1 MFVGRHE
8 EPEAGPGPDVDAF
21 SWCLL
26 MEPLCRGGAAWLR
39 EQVPYVDNL
48 QRGHLNKAQPSNEA
62 QPPTRHNGNM
72 YLLLAAHP
80 RGAALQE
87 LTLAGLAQPAN
98 PEPRVVA
105 LTDLAAVVRELEAR
119 RPGGQPPRWIW
130 HRTQDWYPAL
140 LASGVEVER
149 CYDLTLCGNI
159 LAFSQFS
166 AHTDYARNT
175 DRVPVEDP
183 ALTPKALQPPR
194 PPADQGAL
202 FDDPATGPPPGAPL
216 EELRSEYAAQQSA
229 LAGVGTEENRRN
241 RLQLL
246 LAAESAAAIVAA
258 EMQHAGVPWREDLH
272 EQILAGHLGPRPP
285 AGQRPVKL
293 EALAAELRVMLNSPG
308 LNPDSPQ
315 DLMRALHRNG
325 IEVKTTR
332 KWELRESS
340 HPAIEPLL
348 EYKRLSR
355 LHTANGWSWLDAWV
369 DGGRFRPEYVVGGV
383 VSGRWASRG
392 GGALQ
397 IPRQVRGAVHADPGH
412 KLIVADASQLEPR
425 VLAALAQ
432 DSAMAEAARDQDLYA
447 GIAAKGFG
455 GDRAKAK
462 MALLG
467 AMYGATSGE
476 AGRLMPQLARIYPR
490 AVDFVE
496 RAARAGEAGGTVTT
510 RLGRSSPPPSGQ
522 WFLSQRSATAEEQ
535 RRAESIA
542 RSRGRFTRNF
552 VVQGSAADWAAC
564 WLAELRRRLRALR
577 PAGTGGSGGPV
588 GAQLAFFL
596 HDEVMVHAPS
606 DRVDACIAAIEES
619 AKAAK
624 ELLFGP
630 IPVEFPV
637 SMAVVDSYDLAK

>member
-1 MFVGRHE
+1 
-8 EPEAGPGPDVDAF
+8 
-21 SWCLL
+21 
-26 MEPLCRGGAAWLR
+26 
-39 EQVPYVDNL
+39 
-48 QRGHLNKAQPSNEA
+48 
-62 QPPTRHNGNM
+62 M

-80 RGAALQE
+80 HGAALQE
-87 LTLAGLAQPAN
+87 LTQAGQPLPAT
-98 PEPRVVA
+98 PEPRLVSFG
-105 LTDLAAVVRELEAR
+105 DLPAVVRHFESR

-140 LASGVEVER
+140 LAAGVELER
-149 CYDLTLCGNI
+149 CYDLSLCGNI
-159 LAFSQFS
+159 LAFSRFTG
-166 AHTDYARNT
+166 HTDYARNAE
-175 DRVPVEDP
+175 RVMVEDP
-183 ALTPKALQPPR
+183 LQPPR
-194 PPADQGAL
+194 TLQPPPPPADQGAL
-202 FDDPATGPPPGAPL
+202 FDAPAIRPEKPRSP
-216 EELRSEYAAQQSA
+216 EDLRAEYAAQQVA
-229 LAGVGTEENRRN
+229 LAAVSPEENRRN

-246 LAAESAAAIVAA
+246 LAAESAGAMIAA

-272 EQILAGHLGPRPP
+272 GQILADHLGPRPP
-285 AGQRPVKL
+285 LGQRPARL
-293 EALAAELRVMLNSPG
+293 EALNQELRGLLNAPT

-325 IEVKTTR
+325 IEVKSTR
-332 KWELRESS
+332 KWELREST

-348 EYKRLSR
+348 AYKQLSR
-355 LHTANGWSWLDAWV
+355 LHAANGWAWLDAWV

-397 IPRQVRGAVHADPGH
+397 IPRQIRGAVHADPGF

-425 VLAALAQ
+425 VLVALAR
-432 DSAMAEAARDQDLYA
+432 DPSMAEAARNQDLYA

-476 AGRLMPQLARIYPR
+476 AGRLMPQLARTFPR

-496 RAARAGEAGGTVTT
+496 QAARTGEAGGTVTT
-510 RLGRSSPPPSGQ
+510 RLGRSSPPPSER
-522 WFLSQRSATAEEQ
+522 WFQSQRSASAEEQ

-564 WLAELRRRLRALR
+564 WLAELRRRLRTLR
-577 PAGTGGSGGPV
+577 TDGHVNAELV
-588 GAQLAFFL
+588 FFL
-596 HDEVMVHAPS
+596 HDEVMVHAPAEA
-606 DRVDACIAAIEES
+606 VDACIAAIEEAAS
-619 AKAAK
+619 AAK

-637 SMAVVDSYDLAK
+637 SVAVVDSYDNAK

>member
-1 MFVGRHE
+1 
-8 EPEAGPGPDVDAF
+8 
-21 SWCLL
+21 
-26 MEPLCRGGAAWLR
+26 
-39 EQVPYVDNL
+39 
-48 QRGHLNKAQPSNEA
+48 
-62 QPPTRHNGNM
+62 M

-87 LTLAGLAQPAN
+87 LTQAGHPQPAN
-98 PEPRVVA
+98 PEPRLVA
-105 LTDLAAVVRELEAR
+105 PNELSAVVRELEAR
-119 RPGGQPPRWIW
+119 RHGGQPPRWIW

-140 LASGVEVER
+140 LAAGVEVER
-149 CYDLTLCGNI
+149 CYDVTLCGNI

-183 ALTPKALQPPR
+183 VLPPKSLLPPR

-202 FDDPATGPPPGAPL
+202 FDDPGAGPAPGWAL
-216 EELRSEYAAQQSA
+216 EELRAEYAAQQGA
-229 LAGVGTEENRRN
+229 LAGVEIVENRRN

-246 LAAESAAAIVAA
+246 LAADSAAAMVAA

-272 EQILAGHLGPRPP
+272 EQILVDQLGPRPP
-285 AGQRPVKL
+285 AGQRPQRL
-293 EALAAELRVMLNSPG
+293 EALAAELRTLLNSPG

-325 IEVKTTR
+325 IEVKSTR

-340 HPAIEPLL
+340 HPVIEPLL
-348 EYKRLSR
+348 EYKKLSR

-425 VLAALAQ
+425 VLVALAQ
-432 DSAMAEAARDQDLYA
+432 DSSMAEAARDQDLYA

-476 AGRLMPQLARIYPR
+476 AGRLMPQLARTYPR

-510 RLGRSSPPPSGQ
+510 RLGRSSPPPSER
-522 WFLSQRSATAEEQ
+522 WFLSQRSTTAEEQ

-564 WLAELRRRLRALR
+564 WLAELRRRLRTLR
-577 PAGTGGSGGPV
+577 TPGTGGSGGAV
-588 GAQLAFFL
+588 RAELVFFL

-606 DRVDACIAAIEES
+606 DGVDACISAIEES
-619 AKAAK
+619 ARAAK
-624 ELLFGP
+624 ELLFGR

-637 SMAVVDSYDLAK
+637 SLAVVDSYNLAK